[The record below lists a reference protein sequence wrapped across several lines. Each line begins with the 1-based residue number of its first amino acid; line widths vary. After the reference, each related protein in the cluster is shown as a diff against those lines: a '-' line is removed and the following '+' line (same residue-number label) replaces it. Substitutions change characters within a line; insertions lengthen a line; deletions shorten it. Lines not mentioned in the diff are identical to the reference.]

1 MTTNIFDEL
10 DFRKPSNFSVLK
22 TAESKV
28 NIYVRPPPGGVSS
41 KAAILLLFIHCLLL
55 LPLCVWVVLGVC
67 THGGAVS
74 RESLLLYF
82 NCDLAVVLLLLSR
95 PHGAV
100 VWSVIWVSSSR
111 CRGLV
116 YSL

>member
-1 MTTNIFDEL
+1 M
-10 DFRKPSNFSVLK
+10 
-22 TAESKV
+22 A
-28 NIYVRPPPGGVSS
+28 VSS

-55 LPLCVWVVLGVC
+55 LTLCVWVVFGVC

-95 PHGAV
+95 PHGAMG
-100 VWSVIWVSSSR
+100 WSVIWVSSSR
-111 CRGLV
+111 CRWLV